1 MEQEQDTATAVYSAL
16 ENHSGKIWMGLAIGT
31 AIGLGIALS
40 RRPKKSKWDVA
51 RRAGKQLQGRS
62 AELAGAANDIV
73 DRVKTIY
80 AEGAQIVE
88 DACELWSRGRK
99 IVGY

>member
-1 MEQEQDTATAVYSAL
+1 MEQATANDAYSML
-16 ENHSGKIWMGLAIGT
+16 ENNSSKIWMGLAIGT

-40 RRPKKSKWDVA
+40 RRKKSRWDVA
-51 RRAGKQLQGRS
+51 RKQLSGRS
-62 AELAGAANDIV
+62 AEFAGAANDIV

-88 DACELWSRGRK
+88 DACELWTRGRK
-99 IVGY
+99 MVGY

>member
-1 MEQEQDTATAVYSAL
+1 MEQDTANAAYSVF

-51 RRAGKQLQGRS
+51 RRASKELQNRS
-62 AELAGAANDIV
+62 GELANAANDIV
-73 DRVKTIY
+73 DRMKTIY

-88 DACELWSRGRK
+88 DACELWTRGRK
-99 IVGY
+99 LVGY